1 MSGEEYRD
9 HVVDRV
15 CHGRWPS
22 TATLVVIAFLREV
35 RMGDA
40 TVETVVNR
48 VLLRQVRET
57 REGPHGPHVVT
68 CGVVVLWC
76 IVCIV
81 CV

>member
-22 TATLVVIAFLREV
+22 TATLTVIAFLREV

-57 REGPHGPHVVT
+57 REGRPHGPHVVLYGLY
-68 CGVVVLWC
+68 CVLW
-76 IVCIV
+76 V
-81 CV
+81 